1 MLNVGTLIFRQ
12 NWVEESKNDRDRVC
26 IPFKIF
32 KSLLKVQVSSMEF
45 YEDQHFFIIY
55 IKNIALL
62 YAPWMLEYSPVVP
75 LFI

>member
-55 IKNIALL
+55 I
-62 YAPWMLEYSPVVP
+62 
-75 LFI
+75 